1 MDQILEN
8 YFNGPVIAQAL
19 PDVFSGFIVTVEVAV
34 CVIVIGVLSGLGLA
48 LLRCTNN
55 RLLNGL
61 VTVYVE
67 VFRTL
72 PQLVIIIFIYFG
84 LPYLGLTFS
93 PFFATALALASVL
106 AAFSAEIFWATIM
119 AVSRGQ
125 WEAASALG
133 ISRAL
138 TLRLIILPQSIRLAI
153 PLVTNRSIAITKG
166 TALGAAI
173 SLPEALGS
181 AQSAMSIYANPSPL
195 TLAAAFYL
203 AFFIPLVFLS
213 RVMEKRYAH
222 AH

>member
-19 PDVFSGFIVTVEVAV
+19 PEVFSGFIITVQVAV

-48 LLRCTNN
+48 LLRCTNS

-93 PFFATALALASVL
+93 PFFATALALAAVL

-153 PLVTNRSIAITKG
+153 PLITNRSIAITKG
-166 TALGAAI
+166 TALGAAV

>member
-19 PDVFSGFIVTVEVAV
+19 PDVFGGFIITVELAV
-34 CVIVIGVLSGLGLA
+34 CVIVIGVSTGLLFA

-67 VFRTL
+67 LFRTL

-93 PFFATALALASVL
+93 PFVATALALAAVL

-119 AVSRGQ
+119 AVSKGQ

-133 ISRAL
+133 ISRVL

-166 TALGAAI
+166 TALGAAV

-203 AFFIPLVFLS
+203 VFFIPLVFLS

-222 AH
+222 SH

>member
-1 MDQILEN
+1 MNQILEN
-8 YFNGPVIAQAL
+8 YFNGPVLAQAL
-19 PDVFSGFIVTVEVAV
+19 PDVFSGFIVTVEVAIT
-34 CVIVIGVLSGLGLA
+34 VIIIGVLAGLAMA

-55 RLLNGL
+55 RWLNGL
-61 VTVYVE
+61 VTIYVE

-93 PFFATALALASVL
+93 PFFATALALAAVL

-119 AVSRGQ
+119 AVSNGQ

-133 ISRAL
+133 ISRVL
-138 TLRLIILPQSIRLAI
+138 TLRLIILPQAIRLAI

-213 RVMEKRYAH
+213 RILEKRFGRSY
-222 AH
+222 

>member
-8 YFNGPVIAQAL
+8 YFNAPVIAQAL
-19 PDVFSGFIVTVEVAV
+19 PEVFAGFIVTVEVAV
-34 CVIVIGVLSGLGLA
+34 CVIVIGVLTGLGLA
-48 LLRCTNN
+48 LLRCANN
-55 RLLNGL
+55 RPLNGL
-61 VTVYVE
+61 VTAYVE

-93 PFFATALALASVL
+93 PFFATALALAAVL
-106 AAFSAEIFWATIM
+106 AAFSA
-119 AVSRGQ
+119 
-125 WEAASALG
+125 G
-133 ISRAL
+133 IL
-138 TLRLIILPQSIRLAI
+138 TLRLVILPQSIRLAI
-153 PLVTNRSIAITKG
+153 PLITNRSIAITKG
-166 TALGAAI
+166 TALGAAV

>member
-1 MDQILEN
+1 MNQILEN
-8 YFNGPVIAQAL
+8 YFNGPVMAQAL

-34 CVIVIGVLSGLGLA
+34 CVIVIGVMAGLFLA
-48 LLRCTNN
+48 LLRCTNSQ
-55 RLLNGL
+55 LINGL
-61 VTVYVE
+61 VTIYVE

-93 PFFATALALASVL
+93 PFFATALALAAVL

-119 AVSRGQ
+119 AVSKGQ

-133 ISRAL
+133 ISRVL
-138 TLRLIILPQSIRLAI
+138 TLRLIILPQAIRLAI

-195 TLAAAFYL
+195 TLAAGFYL
-203 AFFIPLVFLS
+203 AFFIPLVWLS
-213 RVMEKRYAH
+213 RAFEKRFARSQ
-222 AH
+222 

>member
-1 MDQILEN
+1 MNQILEN
-8 YFNGPVIAQAL
+8 YFNGPVMAQAL

-34 CVIVIGVLSGLGLA
+34 CVIVIGVMAGLFLA
-48 LLRCTNN
+48 LLRCTNS
-55 RLLNGL
+55 RLINGL
-61 VTVYVE
+61 VTIYVE

-93 PFFATALALASVL
+93 PFFATALALAAVL

-119 AVSRGQ
+119 AVSKGQ
-125 WEAASALG
+125 WEAASALA
-133 ISRAL
+133 ISRVL
-138 TLRLIILPQSIRLAI
+138 TLRLIILPQAIRLAI

-195 TLAAAFYL
+195 TLAAGFYL
-203 AFFIPLVFLS
+203 AFFIPLVWLS
-213 RVMEKRYAH
+213 RAFEKRFARSQ
-222 AH
+222 

>member
-55 RLLNGL
+55 RLLNAL

-138 TLRLIILPQSIRLAI
+138 TLRLIILPQSIRLAL

-213 RVMEKRYAH
+213 RMMEKRYAH

>member
-1 MDQILEN
+1 MNQILEN
-8 YFNGPVIAQAL
+8 YFNGPVMAQAF

-34 CVIVIGVLSGLGLA
+34 CVIVIGVMAGLFLA
-48 LLRCTNN
+48 LLRCTNS
-55 RLLNGL
+55 RLINGL
-61 VTVYVE
+61 VTIYVE

-93 PFFATALALASVL
+93 PFFATALALAAVL

-119 AVSRGQ
+119 AVSKGQ

-133 ISRAL
+133 ISRVL
-138 TLRLIILPQSIRLAI
+138 TLRLIILPQAIRLAI

-195 TLAAAFYL
+195 TLAAGFYL
-203 AFFIPLVFLS
+203 AFFIPLVWLS
-213 RVMEKRYAH
+213 RAFEKRFARSQ
-222 AH
+222 

>member
-8 YFNGPVIAQAL
+8 YFNAPVIAQAL
-19 PDVFSGFIVTVEVAV
+19 PEVFAGFIVTVEVAV
-34 CVIVIGVLSGLGLA
+34 CVIVIGVLTGLALA
-48 LLRCTNN
+48 LLRCANN
-55 RLLNGL
+55 RPLNGL
-61 VTVYVE
+61 VTAYVE

-93 PFFATALALASVL
+93 PFFATALALAAVL
-106 AAFSAEIFWATIM
+106 AAFSAEIFSATIM
-119 AVSRGQ
+119 AVSKGQ

-138 TLRLIILPQSIRLAI
+138 TLRLVILPQSIRLAI
-153 PLVTNRSIAITKG
+153 PLITNRSIAITKG
-166 TALGAAI
+166 TALGAAV

>member
-1 MDQILEN
+1 MNQILEN
-8 YFNGPVIAQAL
+8 YFNGPVMAQAL

-34 CVIVIGVLSGLGLA
+34 CVIVIGVMAGLFLA
-48 LLRCTNN
+48 LLRCTDS
-55 RLLNGL
+55 RLINGL
-61 VTVYVE
+61 VTIYVE

-93 PFFATALALASVL
+93 PFFATALALAAVL

-119 AVSRGQ
+119 AVSKGQ

-133 ISRAL
+133 ISRVL
-138 TLRLIILPQSIRLAI
+138 TLRLIILPQAIRLAI

-195 TLAAAFYL
+195 TLAAGFYL
-203 AFFIPLVFLS
+203 AFFIPLVWLS
-213 RVMEKRYAH
+213 RAFEKRFARSQ
-222 AH
+222 

>member
-1 MDQILEN
+1 MNQILEN
-8 YFNGPVIAQAL
+8 YFNGPVMAQAL

-34 CVIVIGVLSGLGLA
+34 CVIVIGVMAGLFLA
-48 LLRCTNN
+48 LLRCTNS
-55 RLLNGL
+55 RLINGL
-61 VTVYVE
+61 VTIYVE

-93 PFFATALALASVL
+93 PFFATALALAAVL

-119 AVSRGQ
+119 AVSKGQ

-133 ISRAL
+133 ISRVL
-138 TLRLIILPQSIRLAI
+138 TLRLIILPQAIRLAI

-195 TLAAAFYL
+195 TLAAGFYL
-203 AFFIPLVFLS
+203 AFFIPLVWLS
-213 RVMEKRYAH
+213 RAFEKRFARSQ
-222 AH
+222 

>member
-34 CVIVIGVLSGLGLA
+34 CVIIIGVLSGLGLA

-55 RLLNGL
+55 RLLNAL

-93 PFFATALALASVL
+93 PFFATALALAAVL

-153 PLVTNRSIAITKG
+153 PLITNRSIAITKG
-166 TALGAAI
+166 TALGAAV

-222 AH
+222 TH

>member
-1 MDQILEN
+1 MNQILEN
-8 YFNGPVIAQAL
+8 YFNGPVMAQAL
-19 PDVFSGFIVTVEVAV
+19 PDVFSGFVVTVEVAV
-34 CVIVIGVLSGLGLA
+34 CVIVIGVMAGLFLA
-48 LLRCTNN
+48 LLRCTNS
-55 RLLNGL
+55 RLINGL
-61 VTVYVE
+61 VTIYVE

-93 PFFATALALASVL
+93 PFFATALALAAVL

-119 AVSRGQ
+119 AVSKGQ

-133 ISRAL
+133 ISRVL
-138 TLRLIILPQSIRLAI
+138 TLRLIILPQAIRLAI

-195 TLAAAFYL
+195 TLAAGFYL
-203 AFFIPLVFLS
+203 AFFIPLVWLS
-213 RVMEKRYAH
+213 RAFEKRFARSQ
-222 AH
+222 

>member
-1 MDQILEN
+1 MNQILEN
-8 YFNGPVIAQAL
+8 YFNGPVMAQAL

-34 CVIVIGVLSGLGLA
+34 CVIVIGVMAGLFLA
-48 LLRCTNN
+48 LLRCTDS
-55 RLLNGL
+55 LLINGL
-61 VTVYVE
+61 VTIYVE

-93 PFFATALALASVL
+93 PFFATALALAAVL

-119 AVSRGQ
+119 AVSKGQ

-133 ISRAL
+133 ISRVL
-138 TLRLIILPQSIRLAI
+138 TLRLIILPQAIRLAI

-195 TLAAAFYL
+195 TLAAGFYL
-203 AFFIPLVFLS
+203 AFFIPLVWLS
-213 RVMEKRYAH
+213 RAFEKRFARSQ
-222 AH
+222 

>member
-1 MDQILEN
+1 MDQIVEN

-34 CVIVIGVLSGLGLA
+34 CVIIIGVLSGLALA
-48 LLRCTNN
+48 LLRCTNS
-55 RLLNGL
+55 RMLNGL

-72 PQLVIIIFIYFG
+72 PQLVIIIFLYFG
-84 LPYLGLTFS
+84 LPYLGLTLS

-106 AAFSAEIFWATIM
+106 AAFAAEIFWATIM
-119 AVSRGQ
+119 AVSKGQ

-133 ISRAL
+133 ISRML
-138 TLRLIILPQSIRLAI
+138 TLRLVILPQSIRLAI
-153 PLVTNRSIAITKG
+153 PLITNRSIAITKG

-173 SLPEALGS
+173 SLPEALGN

-222 AH
+222 SH